1 MDTKKSK
8 SKVKVDKCCS
18 ELSNK
23 VLLLEEQLFS
33 MNKIVE
39 KLKIRAG
46 L

>member
-8 SKVKVDKCCS
+8 SKVKVDKSYS

-23 VLLLEEQLFS
+23 VLLLEEQLFL